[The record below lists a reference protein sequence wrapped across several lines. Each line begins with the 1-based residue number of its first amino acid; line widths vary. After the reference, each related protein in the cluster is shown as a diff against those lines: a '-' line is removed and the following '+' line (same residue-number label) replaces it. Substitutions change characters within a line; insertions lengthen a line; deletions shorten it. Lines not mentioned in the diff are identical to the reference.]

1 MENKRIFALDI
12 GTRKIIGLL
21 MQKNETG
28 YEILDSEMIE
38 HSTRAMMDGQIHDV
52 EAVASTIQA
61 IKNKIEEKL
70 DIKLESAAVAAAGR
84 ALKTAVGTTRKKRIL
99 MDEISGEEV
108 RALEIEAVH
117 QAQYLLGQEEI
128 NSKDRSNYF
137 CVGYSVISYQLED
150 QEIVSLVGQVG
161 FEIGVKLIATFLPR
175 VVVDSLFSS
184 LKRVGL
190 NIFSLTLEPIA
201 ALAITIPPS
210 MRLLNLALVDV
221 GAGTS
226 DIAIVKNGNIFA
238 YAMVPMGGDR
248 LTELLAAR
256 YLLDF
261 NHAESIKRL
270 LSTQEEVEIRDV
282 LGNHSVL
289 ASSEVIQD
297 IKPGIEQLVDEISR
311 NILEL
316 NQKTPDAVICV
327 GGGSMTPGLTAI
339 LADKLAL
346 PKNRVGIKTPE
357 SFENLKIDAEYLKG
371 AQGVTPLGIAYY
383 SFAKLPVP
391 FIKVSV
397 NGREIALWNMGE
409 VNISTALLSSGTG
422 LANIYGKPGLGKTIE
437 VNGEVRVFKGEM
449 GTPPI
454 IKLNGNDASLDTAV
468 EEGDNL
474 EFIPGRNGKPAVVYV
489 KDLLP
494 GANGYVTVNGENID
508 LKAVAFVNGQESGI
522 DDEIPDRAKVEFK
535 ALNNLINILKL
546 VGISEHWLE
555 EKNYRYYLN
564 DEEKLLPWIA
574 VKVKVNGQP
583 ANFQENIAFG
593 SEVSYT
599 LSQIRPRIGDLLKDP
614 EALQMIVNVN
624 GNNIRLEG
632 KGALIKM
639 DGKVVG
645 LDAEVEDG
653 ARIVLDQNESN
664 AMLSDI
670 FKVVEMEPGVN
681 GRLKIKVDGEPAGFT
696 TPIYNHSKIE
706 LVWEE

>member
-28 YEILDSEMIE
+28 YEIRASEMIE

-52 EAVASTIQA
+52 EAVAATIQA
-61 IKNKIEEKL
+61 IKNRIEEQL
-70 DIKLESAAVAAAGR
+70 EIKIESAAVAAAGR
-84 ALKTAVGTTRKKRIL
+84 ALKTAIGTTRKKRAL
-99 MDEISGEEV
+99 LDEVSREEV

-117 QAQYLLGQEEI
+117 QAQYLLGREEI
-128 NSKDRSNYF
+128 NSRDRNNYF
-137 CVGYSVISYQLED
+137 CVGYSIISYQLED

-161 FEIGVKLIATFLPR
+161 AEIGVKLIATFLPR

-190 NIFSLTLEPIA
+190 DIYSLTLEPIA

-210 MRLLNLALVDV
+210 MRLLNLALVDI

-226 DIAIVKNGNIFA
+226 DIAVVKNGSIFA

-261 NHAESIKRL
+261 NHAESIKRM
-270 LSTQEEVEIRDV
+270 LSDREEVEIKDV

-297 IKPGIEQLVDEISR
+297 LKPGIEQIVDEISR

-357 SFENLKIDAEYLKG
+357 SFENLKIEADYLKG

-383 SFAKLPVP
+383 SFAKPPVP
-391 FIKVSV
+391 FIKVTV

-409 VNISTALLSSGTG
+409 VDISKALLSSGTG

-449 GTPPI
+449 GTPPV
-454 IKLNGNDASLDTAV
+454 IKLNGNDASLDTV
-468 EEGDNL
+468 VQEGDSL
-474 EFIPGRNGKPAVVYV
+474 EFVPGKNGKPAVVYV
-489 KDLLP
+489 RDLLP
-494 GANGYVTVNGENID
+494 EANGYVLVNGEHID
-508 LKAVAFVNGQESGI
+508 LKAVPFVNGKESDL
-522 DDEIPDRAKVEFK
+522 DDEIPDRARVEFR
-535 ALNNLINILKL
+535 AFNNLVNILKL

-564 DEEKLLPWIA
+564 DEEKFLPWIA

-583 ANFQENIAFG
+583 ANFEENIVFG

-599 LSQIRPRIGDLLKDP
+599 LSQLRPRVGDLLKDR
-614 EALQMIVNVN
+614 EALQMVVNVN
-624 GNNIRLEG
+624 GKNVRLEG

-639 DGKVVG
+639 DDKVVG

-653 ARIVLDQNESN
+653 ARIVLDQRESN

-670 FKVVEMEPGVN
+670 FKVVEMEPGHN
-681 GRLKIKVDGEPAGFT
+681 GRLKIKVDGETAGFT

-706 LVWEE
+706 LLWEE

>member
-28 YEILDSEMIE
+28 YEILASEMIE

-52 EAVASTIQA
+52 EAVAATIQA
-61 IKNKIEEKL
+61 IKNKIEEQL
-70 DIKLESAAVAAAGR
+70 EIKIESAAVAAAGR
-84 ALKTAVGTTRKKRIL
+84 ALKTAIGTTRKKRAWL
-99 MDEISGEEV
+99 DEVSREEV

-117 QAQYLLGQEEI
+117 QAQYLLGREEI

-137 CVGYSVISYQLED
+137 CVGYSIISYQLED

-161 FEIGVKLIATFLPR
+161 SEIGVKLIATFLPR

-190 NIFSLTLEPIA
+190 DIYSLTLEPIA

-210 MRLLNLALVDV
+210 MRLLNLALVDI

-226 DIAIVKNGNIFA
+226 DIAVVKNSNIFA

-261 NHAESIKRL
+261 NHAESIKRM
-270 LSTQEEVEIRDV
+270 LSAREEVEIKDV

-297 IKPGIEQLVDEISR
+297 LKPGIEQIVDEISR

-357 SFENLKIDAEYLKG
+357 SFENLIIDADYLKG

-383 SFAKLPVP
+383 SFAKPPVP
-391 FIKVSV
+391 FIKVTV

-409 VNISTALLSSGTG
+409 VNISSALLSSGTG

-449 GTPPI
+449 GTPPV
-454 IKLNGNDASLDTAV
+454 IKLNGNDASLDTV
-468 EEGDNL
+468 VQEGDSL
-474 EFIPGRNGKPAVVYV
+474 EFVPGKNGQPAVVYV

-494 GANGYVTVNGENID
+494 EANGYVLVNGEHID
-508 LKAVAFVNGQESGI
+508 LKAVPFVNGKESDR
-522 DDEIPDRAKVEFK
+522 DDEIPDRARVEFK
-535 ALNNLINILKL
+535 AFNNLGNILKL

-555 EKNYRYYLN
+555 EKNYHYYLN
-564 DEEKLLPWIA
+564 DEEKILPWVA

-583 ANFQENIAFG
+583 ANFEENIIFG

-599 LSQIRPRIGDLLKDP
+599 LSQLRPRVGDLLKDR
-614 EALQMIVNVN
+614 EALQMVVNVN
-624 GNNIRLEG
+624 GKNVRLEG

-639 DGKVVG
+639 DDKVVG
-645 LDAEVEDG
+645 LDAEVEEG
-653 ARIVLDQNESN
+653 ARIVLDQSESN

-670 FKVVEMEPGVN
+670 FKVVEMEPGNN
-681 GRLKIKVDGEPAGFT
+681 GRLKIKVDGETAGFT

-706 LVWEE
+706 LLWEE

>member
-21 MQKNETG
+21 MQKNQTG
-28 YEILDSEMIE
+28 YDILASEMIE

-52 EAVASTIQA
+52 EAVASTIQT

-70 DIKLESAAVAAAGR
+70 EIKLESAAVAAAGR

-117 QAQYLLGQEEI
+117 KAQYLLGQEEI

-150 QEIVSLVGQVG
+150 QEIVNLVGQVG
-161 FEIGVKLIATFLPR
+161 SEAGVKLIATFLPR

-184 LKRVGL
+184 LIRVGL
-190 NIFSLTLEPIA
+190 DIYSLTLEPIA

-210 MRLLNLALVDV
+210 MRLLNLALVDI

-226 DIAIVKNGNIFA
+226 DIAVVKNGNIFA

-248 LTELLAAR
+248 LTELLAAN

-261 NHAESIKRL
+261 NHAESVKRL
-270 LSTQEEVEIRDV
+270 LSAQEQVEIKDV
-282 LGNHSVL
+282 LGNQSVL
-289 ASSEVIQD
+289 ASSDVLQELN
-297 IKPGIEQLVDEISR
+297 PGIEQLVNEISR
-311 NILEL
+311 NNLEL

-357 SFENLKIDAEYLKG
+357 SFENLKIEAEYLKG

-391 FIKVSV
+391 FIKVTV
-397 NGREIALWNMGE
+397 NGREIALWIMGE

-454 IKLNGNDASLDTAV
+454 IKLNGNDGSLDTTV
-468 EEGDNL
+468 QEGDSL
-474 EFIPGRNGKPAVVYV
+474 EFVAGKNGQPAVVYV
-489 KDLLP
+489 RDLLP
-494 GANGYVTVNGENID
+494 EANGYVMVNGEHLD
-508 LKAVAFVNGQESGI
+508 LKAVALVNGQESGM

-535 ALNNLINILKL
+535 ALNNLTNILKL

-555 EKNYRYYLN
+555 ENNYRYYLN
-564 DEEKLLPWIA
+564 DEENTIPWIA

-583 ANFQENIAFG
+583 ANFQQNIAFG

-599 LSQIRPRIGDLLKDP
+599 LSQIRPRLGDLLKDP

-624 GNNIRLEG
+624 GKNVRLEG

-653 ARIVLDQNESN
+653 ARIMLDQNESN
-664 AMLSDI
+664 AILSDI
-670 FKVVEMEPGVN
+670 FKVVEMDTGVN
-681 GRLKIKVDGEPAGFT
+681 GRLKIKVDGETAGFT
-696 TPIYNHSKIE
+696 TPIHNHSKIE
-706 LVWEE
+706 LIWEK

>member
-21 MQKNETG
+21 MQKTEAG
-28 YEILDSEMIE
+28 YEILASEMIE

-52 EAVASTIQA
+52 EAVAATILA
-61 IKNKIEEKL
+61 IKNKLEEQL
-70 DIKLESAAVAAAGR
+70 ETKLETAAVAAAGR
-84 ALKTAVGTTRKKRIL
+84 ALKTAVGIIRKKRTL
-99 MDEISGEEV
+99 LDEISGDEV

-137 CVGYSVISYQLED
+137 CVGYSVISYQVED
-150 QEIVSLVGQVG
+150 QEIVNLVGQVG
-161 FEIGVKLIATFLPR
+161 SEIGVKLIATFLPR

-190 NIFSLTLEPIA
+190 DIFSLTLEPIA

-210 MRLLNLALVDV
+210 MRLLNLALVDI

-226 DIAIVKNGNIFA
+226 DIAVVKNGNIFA

-248 LTELLAAR
+248 LTELLAGH

-261 NHAESIKRL
+261 NHAESIKRQ
-270 LSTQEEVEIRDV
+270 LSDQDEVEIKDV
-282 LGNHSVL
+282 LGNQSVL
-289 ASSEVIQD
+289 ASAELIQD
-297 IKPGIEQLVDEISR
+297 LHPGIEQLVDEISR

-327 GGGSMTPGLTAI
+327 GGGSMTPTLTAI

-357 SFENLKIDAEYLKG
+357 SFENLKISADYLKG
-371 AQGVTPLGIAYY
+371 PQGVTPLGIAYY
-383 SFAKLPVP
+383 SFAKMPVP

-409 VNISTALLSSGTG
+409 VNISTALLSSGSS
-422 LANIYGKPGLGKTIE
+422 LANIYGKPGPGKTIE
-437 VNGEVRVFKGEM
+437 VNGEVKAFKGEM

-454 IKLNGNDASLDTAV
+454 IKLNGHDASLDTTV
-468 EEGDNL
+468 QEGDSL
-474 EFIPGRNGKPAVVYV
+474 EFVPGQNGKAAAVYV

-494 GANGYVTVNGENID
+494 EASGHVLVNGEHID
-508 LKAVAFVNGQESGI
+508 LRAVAFVNGKESSI
-522 DDEIPDRAKVEFK
+522 DDEIPDRARVEFK
-535 ALNNLINILKL
+535 AFNNPVNILKL
-546 VGISEHWLE
+546 VGISEHWLV
-555 EKNYRYYLN
+555 EKNYCYYLN
-564 DEEKLLPWIA
+564 EEEKYLPWTAI
-574 VKVKVNGQP
+574 KVWVNGKP
-583 ANFQENIAFG
+583 ANFEDNIEFG

-599 LSQIRPRIGDLLKDP
+599 LSQLRPRVKDLLKDP
-614 EALQMIVNVN
+614 EALRMNVSVN
-624 GNNIRLEG
+624 GEKVGLEG
-632 KGALIKM
+632 KGAIIRM

-645 LDAEVEDG
+645 LEAEVEDG
-653 ARIVLDQNESN
+653 ARIILDQSESN

-670 FKVVEMEPGVN
+670 FKVVEMEPGLN
-681 GRLKIKVDGEPAGFT
+681 ARLKIKVDGATAGFT

-706 LVWEE
+706 LLWEE

>member
-28 YEILDSEMIE
+28 YEILASEMIE

-226 DIAIVKNGNIFA
+226 DIAVVKNGNIFA

-437 VNGEVRVFKGEM
+437 VNGEVKVFKGEM

-468 EEGDNL
+468 EEGDKL
-474 EFIPGRNGKPAVVYV
+474 EFTPGRNGKPALVYV

-508 LKAVAFVNGQESGI
+508 LKAVAFVNGQERGI

-614 EALQMIVNVN
+614 EALQMIVTVN
-624 GNNIRLEG
+624 GKNVRLEG